1 MEKKRTV
8 QEIKN
13 DLEKAKERF
22 LDVMKRGDKALSEY
36 DLSYGYDA
44 DFYLN
49 RVPLLRNH
57 IIYHN
62 RELKEA
68 LKHGEQ
74 MELF

>member
-8 QEIKN
+8 QEIKA
-13 DLEKAKERF
+13 DLKKCQDRF
-22 LDVMKRGDKALSEY
+22 LDVMKRGDEALSAY
-36 DLSYGYDA
+36 DLSMGYDA

-57 IIYHN
+57 VIYHT